1 MVQEIIQ
8 FGVYLDQTL
17 SLTLNNFQ
25 LLWDIQMIRLIE
37 ETQNAFKMKTMLG
50 SHTKKEEG
58 EENAY

>member
-37 ETQNAFKMKTMLG
+37 ETQNAIKMKTMLG